1 MLTLLRVVG
10 TLNAAVWF
18 GAAIFF
24 TFAAAPAF
32 FSDTMIQLLGRPH
45 AGAAAQVVLERYFML
60 QHWCGV
66 IALTHLGAEWLY
78 AGRSI
83 RRLRL
88 GLLLT
93 IFALGLAGDLWLLPK
108 LKRLHLDMYGARSTP
123 EQRES
128 ARKTFG
134 LWHGVAQGA
143 NLLVVAGLLVYFWQV
158 SQLTDWPHLSSKKKF
173 EDKFRG

>member
-32 FSDTMIQLLGRPH
+32 FSDAMIQLLGRPH
-45 AGAAAQVVLERYFML
+45 AGAAAQVALERYFL
-60 QHWCGV
+60 FQHWCAV

-78 AGRSI
+78 TGRTIS
-83 RRLRL
+83 RLRL
-88 GLLLT
+88 GLVLS

-108 LKRLHLDMYGARSTP
+108 MKQWHLDIHGARSTP
-123 EQRES
+123 QQREA
-128 ARKTFG
+128 ARQAFG

-143 NLLVVAGLLVYFWQV
+143 NLLVAAGLLVHFWQV
-158 SQLTDWPHLSSKKKF
+158 SHLTDWPNLSSKKKF